1 MKCVRQLTEITVKFL
16 HRIKDE
22 IISVLFPLYCVGCGR
37 EGRWCC
43 EECATLLANQA
54 VLKCPV
60 CFKTTVA
67 GRTCEECKKYS
78 SLDGLVAAASYAD
91 PAIRS
96 LIKAL
101 KFDRARETIPFIA
114 RASVHGR
121 GVIAAI
127 VRDAFVVAVPLHRAR
142 SRMRGYNQAELIA
155 KNLFP
160 DLVYESDALIRIKNT
175 SPQSDLDS
183 EKRLS
188 NPKGAFRAVRSF
200 FGQTILLV
208 DDVYTTGATME
219 ACAKVLKEAGAQS
232 VWGFAVAR
240 G

>member
-1 MKCVRQLTEITVKFL
+1 MKRVKQLTEITVKFL
-16 HRIKDE
+16 HKIKDE
-22 IISVLFPLYCVGCGR
+22 AISVLFPLYCLGCGR

-43 EECATLLANQA
+43 QECATLLANQA

-78 SLDGLVAAASYAD
+78 SLDGLVAAATYAD
-91 PAIRS
+91 PVIRG

-101 KFDRARETIPFIA
+101 KFDRARETIPFIF

-121 GVIAAI
+121 GVIAVT
-127 VRDAFVVAVPLHRAR
+127 VRGAAVIAVPLHRGR

-160 DLVYESDALIRIKNT
+160 DLIYESEALTRVRNT
-175 SPQSDLDS
+175 SPQSDLNP

-188 NPKGAFRAVRSF
+188 NPQGAFRATRSF
-200 FGQTILLV
+200 SGQTIILV

-219 ACAKVLKEAGAQS
+219 ACAKVLKEAGAKF
-232 VWGFAVAR
+232 VWGFALAR

>member
-1 MKCVRQLTEITVKFL
+1 MKLLTEITLKFL

-22 IISVLFPLYCVGCGR
+22 AISVLFPLYCVGCGR
-37 EGRWCC
+37 EGEWCC

-54 VLKCPV
+54 VLACPV
-60 CFKTTVA
+60 CSQTTVA

-91 PAIRS
+91 PAIRG

-101 KFDRARETIPFIA
+101 KFARARETIPFIA

-160 DLVYESDALIRIKNT
+160 DFVYESSALIRVKNT
-175 SPQSDLDS
+175 SPQSDLDV
-183 EKRLS
+183 EKRRS
-188 NPKGAFRAVRSF
+188 NPQGAFRATRSF
-200 FGQTILLV
+200 SGQTILLV

-219 ACAKVLKEAGAQS
+219 ACAKALKDAGAKF
-232 VWGFAVAR
+232 VWGFVVAR

>member
-1 MKCVRQLTEITVKFL
+1 MKQLTEITVKFL

-22 IISVLFPLYCVGCGR
+22 AISILFPLYCVGCGK
-37 EGRWCC
+37 EGSWCC

-54 VLKCPV
+54 VLRCPV

-91 PAIRS
+91 PAIRG

-101 KFDRARETIPFIA
+101 KFARARETLPFLA
-114 RASVHGR
+114 RASVHSR
-121 GVIAAI
+121 GIIAATL
-127 VRDAFVVAVPLHRAR
+127 RDALIVAVPLHPAR

-160 DLVYESDALIRIKNT
+160 DLIYESEALTRVRNT
-175 SPQSDLDS
+175 IPQSDLNS

-188 NPKGAFRAVRSF
+188 NPKGAFRAMRSF
-200 FGQTILLV
+200 SGRTILLV

-219 ACAKVLKEAGAQS
+219 ACAKALKEAGAQS

>member
-1 MKCVRQLTEITVKFL
+1 MKHLTEITVNFL

-22 IISVLFPLYCVGCGR
+22 AISVLFPLYCVGCGR
-37 EGRWCC
+37 EGLWCC
-43 EECATLLANQA
+43 GECATLLANQA

-67 GRTCEECKKYS
+67 GRTCEKCKKYS
-78 SLDGLVAAASYAD
+78 ALDGLVAASSYTD
-91 PAIRS
+91 PVIRS
-96 LIKAL
+96 LIKAF
-101 KFDRARETIPFIA
+101 KFARAQETLPFIK

-121 GVIAAI
+121 GVIAAT
-127 VRDAFVVAVPLHRAR
+127 VRGAFVVAVPLYRAR
-142 SRMRGYNQAELIA
+142 ERMRGYNQAELIA

-160 DLVYESDALIRIKNT
+160 DFVYESGALIRIKNT
-175 SPQSDLDS
+175 RPQSDLDS
-183 EKRLS
+183 EKRLA
-188 NPKGAFRAVRSF
+188 NPQGAFRATHSF
-200 FGQTILLV
+200 SGRAILLV

-219 ACAKVLKEAGAQS
+219 ACAKALKDAGAQS